1 MRYPRV
7 FQVVRYVTEVGT
19 TVPWYFE
26 NAKMVDISDCRATA
40 RRRMV
45 IQMARRDLGHQ
56 IGL

>member
-1 MRYPRV
+1 MKD
-7 FQVVRYVTEVGT
+7 VTGAGR
-19 TVPWYFE
+19 TVLRDFE
-26 NAKMVDISDCRATA
+26 NAKMEDISDCRATA